1 MLPILTPTPTHF
13 TRFFIQF
20 PAVEWEFFRK
30 IAIFVLGEVGDNG
43 RGLGSLFK
51 VGRKTGYLSLR
62 YTKNG
67 TVFVLYITIGGQAEE
82 GFACKMIPKKRC
94 TMKKSIYQSA
104 LLLLALVLSSCS
116 AAFYAQSNGAS
127 NDLYA
132 IHNRTEIARKQQAEA
147 EARRAEAEARKAEYE
162 AMLAEREAQ
171 QLSAQASAASSS
183 VNYQSVLADDY
194 DSAYARRLRGFESAS
209 YRMPSSYTNA
219 RYSSTF
225 HYVSAYDPAFYNI
238 IVMGDEVWVEPKYV
252 TAMFG
257 SWGRPVYQSAWYYGW
272 AMPSFSIG
280 FGSWGWNLGL
290 SWYDPWYF
298 PSWHNAWYG
307 WYGPHW
313 WGHGPHHPHW
323 HPGWHGGGYRPGYG
337 GHYRPHGHGVV
348 HRPSASRYTRPYG
361 GSSRNAVNRAQQG
374 NRNWSSGAYQGSG
387 SGNRNNSGTVS
398 RQPNQNQ
405 NRNSYNSNSN
415 WGTNN
420 STRRSSSSGYSGS
433 SSSFGGSRSSGSS
446 GSSSSSGSR
455 GGYSGSS
462 SRGR

>member
-1 MLPILTPTPTHF
+1 
-13 TRFFIQF
+13 
-20 PAVEWEFFRK
+20 
-30 IAIFVLGEVGDNG
+30 
-43 RGLGSLFK
+43 
-51 VGRKTGYLSLR
+51 
-62 YTKNG
+62 
-67 TVFVLYITIGGQAEE
+67 
-82 GFACKMIPKKRC
+82 
-94 TMKKSIYQSA
+94 MKKSLLQLLMMVWA
-104 LLLLALVLSSCS
+104 LLLTSCS
-116 AAFYAQSNGAS
+116 ASFYAASNGAS

-147 EARRAEAEARKAEYE
+147 EARKAEAEARKAEFE
-162 AMLAEREAQ
+162 ALIAEREAQ
-171 QLSAQASAASSS
+171 QLSSQASSVASSG

-194 DSAYARRLRGFESAS
+194 ESAYARRLRGFESPS

-272 AMPSFSIG
+272 SVPSFSIG
-280 FGSWGWNLGL
+280 WGSWGWNIGL
-290 SWYDPWYF
+290 SWYDPWFF
-298 PSWHNAWYG
+298 PSWHNPWWG
-307 WYGPHW
+307 WHGPHW
-313 WGHGPHHPHW
+313 WGHGPYHPHW
-323 HPGWHGGGYRPGYG
+323 YPGWHAGGYRPIYG
-337 GHYRPHGHGVV
+337 GHHHHRPGHGVV

-361 GSSRNAVNRAQQG
+361 GSSRNAVNRAQEG
-374 NRNWSSGAYQGSG
+374 NRNWSSGVYQGGSSGGNRTGSG
-387 SGNRNNSGTVS
+387 SVS
-398 RQPNQNQ
+398 RQPNSNN
-405 NRNSYNSNSN
+405 NRNSYNSNSS

-433 SSSFGGSRSSGSS
+433 SSSYGGSRSSGSS